1 MKLKR
6 NSRPELRYVRRRSN
20 YARKKLISTILLYLS
35 EIGWSDL
42 IDSRWRDNVIRDI
55 KEKFPK
61 TSNSIIEHI
70 LEVVLV

>member
-6 NSRPELRYVRRRSN
+6 HSRPELRYVRRRSS
-20 YARKKLISTILLYLS
+20 YAWKKLISTILLYLP
-35 EIGWSDL
+35 EIGW
-42 IDSRWRDNVIRDI
+42 RDDVIQGI

-61 TSNSIIEHI
+61 APNSIIEHI

>member
-6 NSRPELRYVRRRSN
+6 NSRPELRYVRRRSS

-42 IDSRWRDNVIRDI
+42 IDSRWRDDVIRDI

-61 TSNSIIEHI
+61 VPNSIIEHI